1 MSAAHRRR
9 ASPIPER
16 AHLQPTRPAAHRL
29 KQRPRPRS
37 HHHARQ
43 GPDWPRPRA
52 MANGGGW
59 RGFEQRLPKVTVSDF
74 GDSRGC
80 STHVR
85 ARRWAGVQ
93 PVQRFPNMDA
103 WMYWRARHCIRG
115 STEAVTG
122 QRHHPGSVL
131 LENNALRELPPNC
144 YGPPIVTP
152 QEEGKRPEPCHGAL
166 SRLGMRLHGLGT
178 GLLIDEISANRRAAR
193 RYPRCLP
200 TALGLRSQLSQIAEG
215 EAGGRDLLVDGEL
228 VGGRRVGDVRVSLH
242 QGPLG
247 HGRVIAG

>member
-144 YGPPIVTP
+144 YRPRGQQSLRKGLHLQWRMYLREWQVYRELRCRLPP
-152 QEEGKRPEPCHGAL
+152 CF
-166 SRLGMRLHGLGT
+166 SMR
-178 GLLIDEISANRRAAR
+178 
-193 RYPRCLP
+193 
-200 TALGLRSQLSQIAEG
+200 
-215 EAGGRDLLVDGEL
+215 
-228 VGGRRVGDVRVSLH
+228 
-242 QGPLG
+242 
-247 HGRVIAG
+247 